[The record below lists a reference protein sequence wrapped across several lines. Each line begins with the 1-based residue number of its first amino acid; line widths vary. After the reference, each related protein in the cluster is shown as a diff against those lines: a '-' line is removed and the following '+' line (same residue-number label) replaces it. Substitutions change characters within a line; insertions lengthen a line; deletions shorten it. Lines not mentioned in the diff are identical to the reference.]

1 METGHADPGGS
12 PATPPTTRISLGCA
26 RGILCDVDA
35 AARKARLHP
44 ADQGAPITV
53 ELEGHTTEQARR
65 LLGRNVTVYG
75 RLERTPNSAIT
86 KIYAERITARPVR
99 QHQSQQS
106 LREIT
111 ARTQNALCDLGPYG
125 DSAELVRRIRYA

>member
-1 METGHADPGGS
+1 METGNADPGGS

-35 AARKARLHP
+35 AARKARLHL
-44 ADQGAPITV
+44 ADGGTQITV
-53 ELEGHTTEQARR
+53 ELEGHTAEQART

-75 RLERTPNSAIT
+75 RLDRTPNSAIT
-86 KIYAERITARPVR
+86 RIYAERITAHPAR
-99 QHQSQQS
+99 QNQSQQS
-106 LREIT
+106 LREVIT
-111 ARTQNALCDLGPYG
+111 RTQNALCDLGPHG